1 MPNKDFF
8 PRLFPLREKKNREK
22 KWRAFFSSPL
32 KRPIFCFIYFQT
44 MNTKTTISP
53 SKLIF
58 FFCGSIFLPPRSHNF
73 YAAFPQVS
81 FQFLRVYEIKKLKK
95 KIPLTSMCMWWPQSY
110 EKNFFFY
117 LGFNVS
123 LFCIVLILFFL
134 VILFI
139 VSFLSFQK

>member
-8 PRLFPLREKKNREK
+8 SPPVSTVVKKEK
-22 KWRAFFSSPL
+22 KWRAFFFSSPL

-58 FFCGSIFLPPRSHNF
+58 SLFFFCGSIFLPPRSHNF

-81 FQFLRVYEIKKLKK
+81 FLFLRVYEIKKLKRK
-95 KIPLTSMCMWWPQSY
+95 KK
-110 EKNFFFY
+110 KNPSDFICVCGVAPELWKEFFF
-117 LGFNVS
+117 S
-123 LFCIVLILFFL
+123 LIPVLML
-134 VILFI
+134 
-139 VSFLSFQK
+139 VSFALF